1 MNFNFLDMNDLINEI
16 SRIAGLQETSEV
28 NKMIAIKALE
38 YVGQKET
45 KNNSGFENKDFS
57 SEMRKIGFYAG
68 APWCSLF
75 VKLVLKKCEHENYK
89 KINAS
94 VLQTMR
100 NLVEFGIDADKI
112 KQVGT
117 LAIWREVKKGKY
129 TTRGHIGIVIDFNEK
144 NFYSIEGNTDSD
156 GDREGDSVLVKKRSY
171 NWTEKN
177 GLRLIGFFDVS
188 SLK

>member
-1 MNFNFLDMNDLINEI
+1 MNFNFLDMNDLMNEI
-16 SRIAGLQETSEV
+16 SRITGLAETSEE
-28 NKMIAIKALE
+28 NKLIALTALK
-38 YVGQKET
+38 YVEQKET
-45 KNNSGFENKDFS
+45 KNNSGFENKDFET
-57 SEMRKIGFYAG
+57 EMRKVGFYTG

-75 VKLVLKKCEHENYK
+75 VKLVLKKCEFENYK

-100 NLVEFGIDADKI
+100 NLVSFGIDAEKI

-117 LAIWREVKKGKY
+117 LVIWREVKKGKY

-144 NFYSIEGNTDSD
+144 HFYSIEGNTDSD
-156 GDREGDSVLVKKRSY
+156 GDREGNSVLVKKRGY